1 MHAEGNRVHVICLRE
16 EERGCFQVP
25 SPGWKRRR
33 EIERYV
39 LYFFSLVG
47 GALGLAGEAA
57 ALGAAGTGVT
67 DGAVGGVAAG
77 VAGT

>member
-1 MHAEGNRVHVICLRE
+1 MKTAIMPLPGRE
-16 EERGCFQVP
+16 
-25 SPGWKRRR
+25 RRR
-33 EIERYV
+33 EIERSV
-39 LYFFSLVG
+39 LYFFSLAG